1 MSLFL
6 HDRAQRSHLLL
17 LIALLLCLIPSL
29 NAQPDLMVVEDVM
42 KNTISYR
49 KVNLNDPC
57 YIQEK
62 CIGGLGERE
71 VLTFTTEIRNIG
83 NVDFFIGKAPTDPL
97 ATSTQFVWDG
107 CHRHWHY
114 KAYAKYGLYDAN
126 GTELPTSF
134 KNGFCVSDLGRF
146 LPNGVPKYT
155 CDYQGISVACYDK
168 YDNNLPCQWIDIT
181 GVPAGIYKLVVD
193 VNWLKQKD
201 NNGKD
206 ESNYNNNTATV
217 HFKVERNNGTT
228 VVTVVN
234 GPIVPPSVTGMVT
247 VYENNDY
254 AGKASNFNQG
264 TFNSTDLGGLNLKIS
279 SLLVMNGYQVRACR
293 ADGYCRTFTANTAFV
308 GTDMTD
314 QIVSLEVSPKVT
326 IPTCNLVATATQT
339 PATCANNDGKV
350 TIIATGGTLPY
361 QVSLDENATFSSTL
375 SFGGLLPGAHY
386 VTVKDNKGCIER
398 VNFTV
403 TKACTP
409 PPTNCSSMIVYVNTI
424 PTTCA
429 GNDGII
435 SETVLGG
442 TPPYV
447 FSIDSKD
454 SQKIPSFTGLSTGAH
469 YATVKDAVGCT
480 VVKNFTITR
489 NCVNPIVCA
498 ITINTQTT
506 NVTCTGNDGKMTAT
520 ITGGSAPYTYTV
532 DTKAAQSSNIFT
544 GLTEG
549 KHTLIVKDNAG
560 CTQTVSFTN
569 TKTCTT
575 TPNCN
580 NILTYM
586 SPLPATCAGNDGVL
600 TKLVL
605 GGTAPY
611 QFSVD
616 GLAVQTN
623 PYFEGLTVGAH
634 YLTVKD
640 NAGCSVRKDFTITKN
655 CTTTP
660 SCSLVINTQTTSI
673 TCAGGDGKMTA
684 TVTGGIAPYTY
695 TVDTKTAQTSNG
707 FTALAEGKHTLLVK
721 DNVGCTQSVSF
732 TNGKNCVTPP
742 PTNCPSLIISMSPTP
757 TSCAGNDGSLD
768 KIVLGGT
775 APYQF
780 SVDGLISQAT
790 PSFTGLTQGAH
801 YITVKDN
808 IGCTTR
814 KDFTITK
821 NCNTTPNCTLS
832 ATTQSTNTTC
842 AGNDGKATVTLIGG
856 TAPFTYAVDGKA
868 AQTSSTFTALT
879 EGTHLLTVK
888 DNVGCA
894 RIVSFNIGKT
904 CSTAPCAITIFSQL
918 TAATCASN
926 DGKGTFYASNGVM
939 PYEYNIDGKAWQISN
954 SFTALATGTH
964 AIWVKDKV
972 GCTHT
977 FNFVTVKNCTV
988 REDSKADILVNIFPN
1003 PSKREINIR
1012 MDEAFAERLTAVRV
1026 YDLLGNIVV
1035 QTDARSQEISF
1046 EIMRD
1051 GIYMVVLHAK
1061 EGSTVT
1067 KRVVISD
1074 KAE

>member
-6 HDRAQRSHLLL
+6 PDRAQRSRFLL
-17 LIALLLCLIPSL
+17 LISLIFLLQLSL
-29 NAQPDLMVVEDVM
+29 TAQPDLMVLEDVI
-42 KNTISYR
+42 KSTISYEKR
-49 KVNLNDPC
+49 NFSDQCLLN
-57 YIQEK
+57 EK
-62 CIGGLGERE
+62 CVGGLGERE
-71 VLTFTTEIRNIG
+71 ILRFTTEIRNIG
-83 NVDFFIGKAPTDPL
+83 NADYFIGKAPTDPL
-97 ATSTQFVWDG
+97 VTSTQFIWDE

-134 KNGFCVSDLGRF
+134 KNGFCVEDLGKF
-146 LPNGVPKYT
+146 VPTGVPKYT
-155 CDYQGISVACYDK
+155 CTNQGISVGCYDK
-168 YDNNLPCQWIDIT
+168 YDLNLPCQWIDIT
-181 GVPAGIYKLVVD
+181 GLPTSTYKLVVD

-201 NNGKD
+201 NNGRN

-217 HFKVERNNGTT
+217 YFKIDRSGTSTT
-228 VVTVVN
+228 VSVVN
-234 GPIVPPSVTGMVT
+234 GPVVPPTVTGLVT
-247 VYENNDY
+247 VYDGNDY
-254 AGKASNFNQG
+254 SGAVLNFNQG
-264 TFNSTDLGGLNLKIS
+264 TFNSTDLGGLNLKTS

-308 GTDMTD
+308 GTDMSD
-314 QIVSLEVSPKVT
+314 QIVSLEVSPKTTVP
-326 IPTCNLVATATQT
+326 ICNLAATATQT

-350 TIIATGGTLPY
+350 TIVATSGTAPY
-361 QVSLDENATFSSTL
+361 QVSLDEGTTFSSTL
-375 SFGGLLPGAHY
+375 SFGGLLPGVHY
-386 VTVKDNKGCIER
+386 VTVKDNKGCVVR

-403 TKACTP
+403 TKNCTP

-424 PTTCA
+424 PATCA

-442 TPPYV
+442 TAPYV
-447 FSIDSKD
+447 FSVDGKD
-454 SQKIPSFTGLSTGAH
+454 AQKTPSFTGLSVGTH
-469 YATVKDAVGCT
+469 YTTVKDAVGCT
-480 VVKNFTITR
+480 VVKNFTITK

-498 ITINTQTT
+498 LVINTQTT
-506 NVTCTGNDGKMTAT
+506 NVTCAGNDGKMTAT

-532 DTKAAQSSNIFT
+532 DTKTAQSSNIFT

-586 SPLPATCAGNDGVL
+586 SPIPATCAGNDGVL
-600 TKLVL
+600 AKLVL

-616 GLAVQTN
+616 GLAAQTT
-623 PYFEGLTVGAH
+623 PYFDKLTVGTH

-655 CTTTP
+655 CTTAP
-660 SCSLVINTQTTSI
+660 SCSLVINTQTTSV
-673 TCAGGDGKMTA
+673 TCTGGDGKMTA

-695 TVDTKTAQTSNG
+695 TVDTKTAQTSNS
-707 FTALAEGKHTLLVK
+707 FTALVEGKHTLLVK

-757 TSCAGNDGSLD
+757 TSCAGNDGGLD

-780 SVDGLISQAT
+780 SVDGLAAQST
-790 PSFTGLTQGAH
+790 PSFTKLTEGAH

-808 IGCTTR
+808 VGCTTR

-832 ATTQSTNTTC
+832 ATTQSTNATC
-842 AGNDGKATVTLIGG
+842 AGNDGKATVTLTGG
-856 TAPFTYAVDGKA
+856 TAPFTYAVDGKP
-868 AQTSSTFTALT
+868 AQTSSNFTGLT
-879 EGTHLLTVK
+879 EGTHMLTVK

-894 RIVSFNIGKT
+894 RIVNFNIGKT
-904 CSTAPCAITIFSQL
+904 CTTTPCAIAIFSQL

-926 DGKGTFYASNGVM
+926 DGKGTFYASNGVA
-939 PYEYNIDGKAWQISN
+939 PYEYNIDGKPWQTSN
-954 SFTALATGTH
+954 SFTGLTAGTH

-977 FNFVTVKNCTV
+977 FNFVTARNCTV
-988 REDSKADILVNIFPN
+988 REGFEENTLVNIFPN
-1003 PSKREINIR
+1003 PSKRELNIR
-1012 MDEAFAERLTAVRV
+1012 MDEAFAERLTTVRV

-1035 QTDARSQEISF
+1035 QTDTRSQEISF

-1061 EGSTVT
+1061 EGSTIT